1 MAISGVS
8 AAAAGSIS
16 AATQPALQS
25 IGPHKHGKHAPSI
38 SDVDAQSSS
47 LATAPGATGKVG
59 SKVDISV

>member
-8 AAAAGSIS
+8 TAAPYAAS
-16 AATQPALQS
+16 QPIQQT
-25 IGPHKHGKHAPSI
+25 GQHKHGKHHSVSI

-47 LATAPGATGKVG
+47 IASAGSSAPGQPG